1 MRTSIFISLLFISA
15 LAHSA
20 TGRDTIISIHCNKVA
35 FSVFCSDIERQSG
48 IIIYYNPK
56 DVDSLRISLDADG
69 ISAKNALET
78 VLRGTGLTVSPWND
92 NLVILK
98 GEPLISGLPDFQNP
112 VKEENPV
119 ETGNVLTE
127 SEERYIKGRTARQPE
142 IIRVGKSSFG
152 AKPARV
158 KILGK
163 ITAQETGEPII
174 GAALL
179 IDELSA
185 GALTD
190 ANGFLTLALKPGNY
204 NVRFEYMGFEK
215 KVCLMEVN
223 SSGEFSVE
231 MKKAITPIDEVVIIG
246 DKKTSVISKDPGLES
261 ISSKTVKEIPTML
274 GERDILKVSQ
284 MMPGIVSVGE
294 GSAGLNVRGGGS
306 DQNAFYINKIP
317 VYNTSHMFGFFPAF
331 NADIVRD
338 FTIYKGYT
346 PAEYGGR
353 LSSVFNIISRQGNRK
368 LFNMHAS
375 MNPVT
380 ASMTLEG
387 PIIKDKS
394 SILISGR
401 TSYSDWILKKIN
413 DPVISESSARFND
426 LNLALNYDF
435 KKTQLSFF
443 GINTYDFFQLSD
455 ITQYEYGNRGASLN
469 IRHNFSTDI
478 QADLTLIGASYNFKT
493 INTEQVSSAY
503 KHGYKIDHYEIRLD
517 FNHLTLSRHNLE
529 YGVDLLLNKLDR
541 GVVEPYGASLRKEES
556 LGNEKG
562 LESSAYISDMIE
574 ILPWLKLSG
583 GFRYSLFVPL
593 GPRDVNTYQEG
604 APVDVRYIED
614 TIHFSNNEPIKW
626 YSNPEFRFSVNIETD
641 PKGSVKLA
649 FNQMHQSI
657 FQLSNTISVAPNTQ
671 WKTADYYLQP
681 AHGNQY
687 SAGVFRTFPQSGWEA
702 SMELFYKHIN
712 HFPEFKDGADFLSGA
727 GTETLMLQGKQR
739 SYGMELWIKRNGRKL
754 NGWIAYTY
762 SRSLV
767 TVDGENIWNSI
778 NGGREYP
785 SNYDIP
791 HAFNALA
798 NYTLN
803 RRLSLSSVITYQ
815 SGRRITYPLTIYY
828 VDGVPYTDYSSRNQF
843 SIPDYFRIDASVTL
857 EGNLRKNKPVHSSL
871 VFGVYNLT
879 GRKNA
884 YSVYF
889 KPEYNALK
897 SYKYSVMGVPIFTV
911 TWLLKLGNYA
921 SE

>member
-1 MRTSIFISLLFISA
+1 VRTIIFFTLIFVSV

-20 TGRDTIISIHCNKVA
+20 SGQDTIISIHCNQVA
-35 FSVFCSDIERQSG
+35 FSAFCSDIERQSG
-48 IIIYYNPK
+48 IIVYYKPE
-56 DVDSLRISLDADG
+56 DVDFLKISLDADR
-69 ISAKNALET
+69 ISVKRAVEAALK
-78 VLRGTGLTVSPWND
+78 GTQLKVSVWND

-98 GEPLISGLPDFQNP
+98 GEPLISELPEFQNP
-112 VKEENPV
+112 VKEETPV
-119 ETGNVLTE
+119 ETANVLTE
-127 SEERYIKGRTARQPE
+127 SEERYLKGRKAREPE
-142 IIRVGKSSFG
+142 IIRVGKNTFG
-152 AKPARV
+152 AKPAKV

-174 GAALL
+174 GAALM

-190 ANGFLTLALKPGNY
+190 ANGFLTIVLKPGNY
-204 NVRFEYMGFEK
+204 SVRFEYMGFEK
-215 KVCLMEVN
+215 KACLMEVY

-231 MKKAITPIDEVVIIG
+231 LKKAITPIDEVVIIG
-246 DKKTSVISKDPGLES
+246 DKKTSVISKEPGLES
-261 ISSKTVKEIPTML
+261 ISSKTVKAIPTML

-294 GSAGLNVRGGGS
+294 GAAGLNVRGGGS

-331 NADIVRD
+331 NADIVSD
-338 FTIYKGYT
+338 FSIYKGYT
-346 PAEYGGR
+346 PAQYGGR

-401 TSYSDWILKKIN
+401 TSYSDWILKKIH

-443 GINTYDFFQLSD
+443 GMNTYDYFQLSD
-455 ITQYEYGNRGASLN
+455 ITQYEYGNRGASFN
-469 IRHNFSTDI
+469 VRRNFSTDI
-478 QADLTLIGASYNFKT
+478 QADLTFIAASYRFKT

-503 KHGYKIDHYEIRLD
+503 KHGYNIDHYEVRLD
-517 FNHLTLSRHNLE
+517 FNHLTLSKHSLE
-529 YGVDLLLNKLDR
+529 YGLDLLLSKLDR
-541 GVVEPYGASLRKEES
+541 GVVEPYGTSLRKEED
-556 LGNEKG
+556 LGKEKG
-562 LESSAYISDMIE
+562 IESSAYISDNFE
-574 ILPWLKLSG
+574 VLPWLKLSG

-593 GPRDVNTYQEG
+593 GPRDVNTYQDG
-604 APVDVRYIED
+604 LPVDVRYIED
-614 TIHFSNNEPIKW
+614 TIHFSNNEAIKW

-687 SAGVFRTFPQSGWEA
+687 SAGVFRNFPHSGWEA
-702 SMELFYKHIN
+702 SFELFYKHIN
-712 HFPEFKDGADFLSGA
+712 HFPEFKDGADFLSSA

-739 SYGMELWIKRNGRKL
+739 SYGMELWIKRNGRQL
-754 NGWIAYTY
+754 TGWIAYTY

-767 TVDGENIWNSI
+767 TVDGDNVWNSI

-791 HAFNALA
+791 HSANALV
-798 NYTLN
+798 NYSLN

-828 VDGVPYTDYSSRNQF
+828 VDGVPYTDYSSRNRF

-889 KPEYNALK
+889 KPEYSALK